1 MLLDIVWR
9 NIPESFFI
17 FNTDKPE
24 KNGNSLVKV
33 ELVQNQ
39 SRLLD
44 RDAMAE
50 KKSGATDF
58 EINYLDML
66 VCYN

>member
-9 NIPESFFI
+9 NIPKSFFI
-17 FNTDKPE
+17 FNRDKPE
-24 KNGNSLVKV
+24 KNGKSLEKV

-44 RDAMAE
+44 IDAMAE
-50 KKSGATDF
+50 KNQEQQILKL
-58 EINYLDML
+58 II
-66 VCYN
+66 